1 MSQVDIY
8 RRIAEV
14 MSDDEEV
21 VALCR
26 KHIERAENSSSGT
39 QRNLDIT
46 CAQLAIHYYDEEHAI
61 SAKDFAD
68 HINEIYKDEVGF
80 KDWNTRKASYY
91 LTRLA
96 KENIAEKVV
105 VKGSSNLYY
114 SSDNSIG

>member
-26 KHIERAENSSSGT
+26 KHIERAENASNDT
-39 QRNLDIT
+39 QRNLEI
-46 CAQLAIHYYDEEHAI
+46 AAKYLAVHYYDEKNAV
-61 SAKDFAD
+61 SAKDFATSL
-68 HINEIYKDEVGF
+68 NGAYRDEVDF

-96 KENIAEKVV
+96 KENMAEKVV

-114 SSDNSIG
+114 SSDSSIG